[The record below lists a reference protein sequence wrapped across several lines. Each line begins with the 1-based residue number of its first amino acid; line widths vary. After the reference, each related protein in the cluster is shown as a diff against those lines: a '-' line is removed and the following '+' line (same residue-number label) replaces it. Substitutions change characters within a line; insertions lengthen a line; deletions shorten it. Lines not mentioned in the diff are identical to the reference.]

1 MKSLL
6 ITGDRSGSGKT
17 SITLAMA
24 ALLSEEHVVQPFK
37 VAMDYIDPSYLTGV
51 TGRACRNLDSF
62 VMDAPLI
69 HDVYANGSLGADI
82 AIVEGV
88 RGLYEGSE
96 ALTDKGSTASVAKT
110 LDLPVIMVVDARSIT
125 RSAAALVKGFQAFDP
140 AVRIEGVILNQ
151 IHGDI
156 HREKATKAIEHA
168 CGIPVIGAIPRAEEM
183 KLTMRHLGL
192 VPYLEGSQKE
202 VFREKI
208 HAITQIIG
216 DHLDFDQLLDL
227 AKESPAPT
235 KKPALF
241 CPAETTDIK
250 IGVAL
255 DESFNFYYNDLFDIL
270 RAQGAEPV
278 FFSPIHDRLP
288 DADGYIIGGGYPE
301 LFADELEHNS
311 RMRDAIREVSANNT
325 PIYAECGGLIYLT
338 EDLILASGYNGRS
351 KDEHYTMAGVF
362 RGETR
367 MPVKRVIGYVE
378 GTASNKSPL
387 GSGSFAG
394 HEFHHTDVRLADDT
408 EYAYRLTRGKG
419 IKDNLDGAVCNNTI
433 AGYTHLHPSSVPGM
447 FQTFTERC
455 RFHSA

>member
-17 SITLAMA
+17 SITLAIA
-24 ALLSEEHVVQPFK
+24 ALLAEEHAVQPFK

-51 TGRACRNLDSF
+51 TGRPCRNLDSF

-69 HDVYANGSLGADI
+69 HDVYTNGSVGADI

-88 RGLYEGSE
+88 RGLYEGSD
-96 ALTDKGSTASVAKT
+96 ALTDRGSTASVAKT
-110 LDLPVIMVVDARSIT
+110 LALPVILVVDARSIT
-125 RSAAALVKGFQAFDP
+125 RRAAALVKGFQMFDP
-140 AVRIEGVILNQ
+140 DVRIEGVILNQ
-151 IHGDI
+151 INGEV
-156 HREKATKAIEHA
+156 HREKATTAIEHA
-168 CGIPVIGAIPRAEEM
+168 CGIPVIGAIPRREEM

-202 VFREKI
+202 VFHAKI
-208 HAITQIIG
+208 HAITRING
-216 DHLDFDQLLDL
+216 DHVDVDRLLDI
-227 AKESPAPT
+227 ARDSPAPQER
-235 KKPALF
+235 PALF
-241 CPAETTDIK
+241 RPAEETDVR

-301 LFADELEHNS
+301 LFADKLETNS
-311 RMRDAIREVSANNT
+311 RMREAVREVSANGT

-338 EDLILASGYNGRS
+338 EDLILASGHDGRTR
-351 KDEHYTMAGVF
+351 DEHYTMAGVF
-362 RGETR
+362 TGETR
-367 MPVKRVIGYVE
+367 MPVRRVIGYVE
-378 GTASNKSPL
+378 GTASEKSPL

-419 IKDNLDGAVCNNTI
+419 IKDNLDGAVVNNTL
-433 AGYTHLHPSSVPGM
+433 AGYVHLHPSSVPGM
-447 FQTFTERC
+447 FRHFTGKC
-455 RFHSA
+455 RDNSK